1 MLTQNEFKLLF
12 ALRAAGGS
20 LSQRQLARR
29 SGLSLGAVNYL
40 RGSLVERGLLSEDN
54 TLSAAGAALLEEY
67 RVDNAVILAAGLS
80 TRFGPLA
87 FEKPKG
93 LLRVRG
99 EVLIERQIRQ
109 LREAGIRNILVVV
122 GYMKEKFFYL
132 AEKMGVEL
140 LISEDYFRYN
150 NPSSLLLALDRLS
163 NTYICSSDDYFTEN
177 VFEPYVY
184 DSYYAAVRS
193 DGPTKEYCLATN
205 AQNYI
210 TKVTVGGGPG
220 SWYMLGHAYFSR
232 SFSRRFAALLAEEYE
247 SKPHIRTEL
256 WEDFLRAHL
265 KELPIR
271 IRRYEP
277 GVIYEFDTL
286 DELRAFDRKYLENTD
301 SRIFENIA
309 SALHCAESEIDH
321 IAPIKSGQTNTSFLF
336 ELHGEPYVYR
346 HPDIHSSD
354 YIRRE
359 SEFASMQ
366 AVRPLGVDDTL
377 IAMDAKE
384 GWKVSRY
391 IPDSRTLDYTDPD
404 EVKKA
409 LALLRS
415 LHDAK
420 LDTGYDFDIWQQT
433 LGYIRRLRGSGRE
446 DFADAQELFT
456 LVQELHA
463 RIGLDGVEKCLCHGN
478 CYDKNFLVDRTGKL
492 YLIDWEYSGLADP
505 GCDYGTFI
513 CCSEYSEEEAVKIL
527 ELYYGRPLRPEELRH
542 SFACIAIMSY
552 YWFLWAIFLDSQ
564 DKPVG
569 RYMYLWYRYTRQYGE
584 KALQMYRRAA
594 AEQTKGDEQ
603 QA

>member
-1 MLTQNEFKLLF
+1 MLTQNEFKLLCS
-12 ALRAAGGS
+12 LRTAGCN
-20 LSQRQLARR
+20 LSQRQLAKR

-40 RGSLVERGLLSEDN
+40 RSGLAARGLLHEDN
-54 TLSAAGAALLEEY
+54 TLTEAGASLLEEY
-67 RVDNAVILAAGLS
+67 RVDNAVILAAGMS
-80 TRFGPLA
+80 SRFAPLA

-93 LLRVRG
+93 LLRVKG
-99 EVLIERQIRQ
+99 EILIERQIRQ
-109 LREAGIRNILVVV
+109 LQEAGIPRITLVV

-132 AEKMGVEL
+132 ADKMGVEL
-140 LISEDYFRYN
+140 LINEDYYRYN

-177 VFEPYVY
+177 VFESYVY
-184 DSYYAAVRS
+184 DSYYAAVCS
-193 DGPTKEYCLATN
+193 EAPTKEYCLTTN
-205 AQNYI
+205 AQGFI
-210 TKVTVGGGPG
+210 AKVTVGGGPG
-220 SWYMLGHAYFSR
+220 SWYMLGHAFFSR
-232 SFSRRFAALLAEEYE
+232 SFSRRFAELLKAEYE
-247 SKPHIRTEL
+247 TRPHIRTEL

-271 IRRYEP
+271 IRRY
-277 GVIYEFDTL
+277 GVDMIHEFDTL

-309 SALHCAESEIDH
+309 SALHCTEAEVDH

-336 ELHGEPYVYR
+336 ELHGVPYVYR
-346 HPDIHSSD
+346 HPDIGSSD

-391 IPDSRTLDYTDPD
+391 IPDAHTLNYADRE
-404 EVKKA
+404 EVGKA

-415 LHDAK
+415 LHGAR
-420 LDTGYDFDIWQQT
+420 LSTGYDFDVWQET

-446 DFADAQELFT
+446 DFVGAQDLFELI
-456 LVQELHA
+456 QELHA
-463 RIGLDGVEKCLCHGN
+463 YTKLDAVEPCLCHGN
-478 CYDKNFLVDRTGKL
+478 CYDKNFLVDSAGKL
-492 YLIDWEYSGLADP
+492 YLIDWEYSGRADP

-513 CCSEYSEEEAVKIL
+513 CCSEYSEEEAVEIL
-527 ELYYGRPLRPEELRH
+527 ELYYGRPLRPGELRH
-542 SFACIAIMSY
+542 SFAYIAIMAY

-584 KALQMYRRAA
+584 KALAMYRRSA
-594 AEQTKGDEQ
+594 KGEDPNV
-603 QA
+603 